1 MGLGEAAFKK
11 VLRTREHRER
21 AQPAARARL
30 GLLEKHKDYVLRAR
44 DHHRKRDTLKALRIR
59 AANRNPD
66 EFHFGMIKS
75 RLIVQAFHSQCVFS
89 NTAILCLILL
99 GRVGSI

>member
-11 VLRTREHRER
+11 ALRTREHRER

-30 GLLEKHKDYVLRAR
+30 GLLEKHKDYVIRAR

-75 RLIVQAFHSQCVFS
+75 RLIVRNLV
-89 NTAILCLILL
+89 
-99 GRVGSI
+99 